1 MNQYLIPANS
11 KKSMLIF
18 GLFRPFDLALFGTGV
33 GITLLLL
40 MILPVSELVYAIIA
54 LAPALVTGFLVFPIP
69 NYHNIRTVIMSV
81 WRFYT
86 ERRIYYWKGWCF
98 SNGEEERDNK

>member
-18 GLFRPFDLALFGTGV
+18 GLFRPFDLALFGIGV

-81 WRFYT
+81 WKFYT
-86 ERRIYYWKGWCF
+86 ERRVYYWKGWCVH
-98 SNGEEERDNK
+98 EQTK

>member
-40 MILPVSELVYAIIA
+40 MILPVSELIYAIIA

>member
-1 MNQYLIPANS
+1 MNQFLIPANS

-18 GLFRPFDLALFGTGV
+18 GLFRPFDLGLFGAGV
-33 GITLLLL
+33 GLTLLLL
-40 MILPVSELVYAIIA
+40 PLLPIEQLLYAVIA
-54 LAPALVTGFLVFPIP
+54 LIPALIAGFLVFPIP
-69 NYHNIRTVIMSV
+69 NYHNVRTVIMSV

-98 SNGEEERDNK
+98 SNGEEKDGN

>member
-1 MNQYLIPANS
+1 MNQFLIPANS

-18 GLFRPFDLALFGTGV
+18 GLFRPFDLGLFGAGV
-33 GITLLLL
+33 GLTLLLL
-40 MILPVSELVYAIIA
+40 PLLPIEQLLYAVIA
-54 LAPALVTGFLVFPIP
+54 LIPALIAGFLVFPIP
-69 NYHNIRTVIMSV
+69 NYHNVRTVIMSV

-98 SNGEEERDNK
+98 SNGEEKDNK

>member
-1 MNQYLIPANS
+1 MNEYLIPANS
-11 KKSMLIF
+11 KKSMLLF

-40 MILPVSELVYAIIA
+40 MILPISELVYAVIA
-54 LAPALVTGFLVFPIP
+54 LAPALITGFLVFPVP
-69 NYHNIRTVIMSV
+69 NYYNVRTVIMSV

-86 ERRIYYWKGWCF
+86 ERRVYYWKGWCF
-98 SNGEEERDNK
+98 SNGEEENNK